1 MIYSKSWQ
9 GRFVSGR
16 ATAPVLLGVSLLMW
30 LVGIFFDVPVGEL
43 SIFGQKIGNVV
54 SRCIT
59 FTCFAFSAVMMSSW
73 YVLDRRI
80 HWFLSLFFYLASVS
94 LCVHG
99 CVKYSVSLLFVQ
111 LVMHRLFACKQDE
124 DCRYGLFSAFV
135 VSGLATMFFPQFIM
149 LLPLFVLYILMTK
162 LAGKREIFSIMLGL
176 LTPYWFLFGVDYIFP
191 EMLEQSGLFASSI
204 IYVASVV
211 PTKLSLLNVS
221 LAFLELLVLIPY
233 VVIFSCSAVPGKPL
247 LRKRLQ
253 FFAWMNLYLTAL
265 MFLYSQDFLLYY
277 IWSLPSLAVMLA
289 YVFSLNVTRFS
300 RFYFIVV
307 NVILLA
313 IVPFCLWLN
322 RL

>member
-1 MIYSKSWQ
+1 
-9 GRFVSGR
+9 
-16 ATAPVLLGVSLLMW
+16 
-30 LVGIFFDVPVGEL
+30 
-43 SIFGQKIGNVV
+43 
-54 SRCIT
+54 
-59 FTCFAFSAVMMSSW
+59 
-73 YVLDRRI
+73 
-80 HWFLSLFFYLASVS
+80 
-94 LCVHG
+94 
-99 CVKYSVSLLFVQ
+99 
-111 LVMHRLFACKQDE
+111 
-124 DCRYGLFSAFV
+124 
-135 VSGLATMFFPQFIM
+135 
-149 LLPLFVLYILMTK
+149 MTK
-162 LAGKREIFSIMLGL
+162 LAGKREIVSIMLGL

>member
-1 MIYSKSWQ
+1 MFKAKAKQKAVARRQDISYWEYTWREMKRNWIAYFMI
-9 GRFVSGR
+9 
-16 ATAPVLLGVSLLMW
+16 L
-30 LVGIFFDVPVGEL
+30 
-43 SIFGQKIGNVV
+43 
-54 SRCIT
+54 
-59 FTCFAFSAVMMSSW
+59 
-73 YVLDRRI
+73 
-80 HWFLSLFFYLASVS
+80 
-94 LCVHG
+94 
-99 CVKYSVSLLFVQ
+99 
-111 LVMHRLFACKQDE
+111 
-124 DCRYGLFSAFV
+124 
-135 VSGLATMFFPQFIM
+135 
-149 LLPLFVLYILMTK
+149 
-162 LAGKREIFSIMLGL
+162 
-176 LTPYWFLFGVDYIFP
+176 
-191 EMLEQSGLFASSI
+191 
-204 IYVASVV
+204 
-211 PTKLSLLNVS
+211 
-221 LAFLELLVLIPY
+221 PY